1 MVGAVAGCRCGG
13 RGAGVGG
20 RVWISEVTHTV
31 FWEEKEQKDKR
42 DLEKSVTSLTG
53 RARNSYTLSLPHPLC
68 AGLCFSAGKPVPW
81 VV

>member
-1 MVGAVAGCRCGG
+1 M
-13 RGAGVGG
+13 GG

-31 FWEEKEQKDKR
+31 FWEEKEQMDNR

-53 RARNSYTLSLPHPLC
+53 HARNSVTPYNTPC
-68 AGLCFSAGKPVPW
+68 AQRLCFSAGKPVPG

>member
-1 MVGAVAGCRCGG
+1 M
-13 RGAGVGG
+13 GG

-53 RARNSYTLSLPHPLC
+53 HARDSVTPYPSPTRFVQP
-68 AGLCFSAGKPVPW
+68 LCFSAGKPVPG
-81 VV
+81 VVP